1 MSLFGK
7 KEKAESQQL
16 KAEVERLRAQ
26 VDPSEAALQDRA
38 QALEA
43 QAAALDIR
51 ISQSQASLAG
61 VERQIEAR
69 QEYLRRLE
77 EQIVETDEEILMQSF
92 GLYTP
97 HYAYSTSE
105 EYKKRLTDI
114 RAEQKAAIK
123 ANTAVTGRTDWAVNG
138 NASLGRLMVADMQK
152 LLLRAFNAECDDA
165 IEHVRFNNIEACRKK
180 IAASADA
187 VSKLGRM
194 MGVVITGEYQRL
206 KDMELCLMHE
216 YQQKKQDEKEEAKEL
231 RARQREEA
239 KVAKELEE
247 QRKKLEKEQ
256 KHYKNAYAAL
266 LKQLS
271 AADGQQKADLEEKKL
286 ELEQQLASIDKEFQ
300 EVDYRSANQKAGYV
314 YIISNVGAFGENVYK
329 IGMTRR
335 LDPMD
340 WVDELGDASVP
351 FDFDVHALI
360 FSDDAPKLEAAL
372 HNAFADKKVN
382 FVNQRREFF
391 QVTLDEIKQVV
402 RENYDKTVEFTDVPA
417 AEQYRESLK
426 LRQHVGQGLTA

>member
-1 MSLFGK
+1 MSLLGK
-7 KEKAESQQL
+7 KEKAESEYL

-26 VDPSEAALQDRA
+26 LDPNEVALQNRVK
-38 QALEA
+38 ALEA
-43 QAAALDIR
+43 QAAALESR
-51 ISQSQASLAG
+51 IAQSQTHLTGLESQVTSKQEHL
-61 VERQIEAR
+61 RQL
-69 QEYLRRLE
+69 QES
-77 EQIVETDEEILMQSF
+77 IVETDEEVLVQSF
-92 GLYTP
+92 GFYTP
-97 HYAYSTSE
+97 HYTYSTSE
-105 EYKKRLTDI
+105 EYKQRLADI
-114 RAEQKAAIK
+114 RAEQKATIK
-123 ANTAVTGRTDWAVNG
+123 AQRAVTGNNAWTING
-138 NASLGRLMVADMQK
+138 DLAQGRKMVADMQK
-152 LLLRAFNAECDDA
+152 LLLRAFNAECDAA

-180 IAASADA
+180 IESSADA

-194 MGVVITGEYQRL
+194 LGIVITGEYRRL
-206 KDMELCLMHE
+206 KDVELCLMYE
-216 YQQKKQDEKEEAKEL
+216 YQQKKQAEKEEAKEL
-231 RARQREEA
+231 RAQQREEA

-256 KHYKNAYAAL
+256 NHYKNAYAAL

-271 AADGQQKADLEEKKL
+271 TADEQQKFALEEKKL
-286 ELEQQLASIDKEFQ
+286 ELEQQLAAIDKEFQ
-300 EVDYRSANQKAGYV
+300 DVDYRAANQKAGYV

-340 WVDELGDASVP
+340 RVDELGDASVP

-391 QVTLDEIKQVV
+391 QVTLEEIKQVI
-402 RENYDKTVEFTDVPA
+402 RENYDKTVEFVDVPA
-417 AEQYRESLK
+417 AEQYRQSLK
-426 LRQHVGQGLTA
+426 LRQNIG